1 MVDFDH
7 SPNQSLHS
15 DHRYINLHGLA
26 THRDPIGRLV
36 AALMSRARDSLVLAY
51 IGLVPITAQPIYIY
65 MHKNSKFEEFVVII
79 ELSGKTVTTTNT
91 RRHFNMH
98 GVGKNCTNTMSKM
111 FHALDDTDTQKK
123 FHLFTTSGYTC
134 TV

>member
-65 MHKNSKFEEFVVII
+65 ICTKTANLKNSLLLLNCREKPLRPRIHVVI
-79 ELSGKTVTTTNT
+79 STC
-91 RRHFNMH
+91 M
-98 GVGKNCTNTMSKM
+98 
-111 FHALDDTDTQKK
+111 ALARIVRTQ
-123 FHLFTTSGYTC
+123 
-134 TV
+134 